1 LASVLG
7 AMTPLTS
14 TMAVCFL
21 PLLISARPLQ
31 STAMTRM
38 KVRYAKV
45 SSLKKMPQRRARR
58 CSFRAAVARLVT
70 RSRSH
75 CGLLSVIVEPHEVD
89 RAVALLE
96 LQLDQRGAVAGS
108 AQAAAACRF
117 VERTVRRRYQMASIG
132 IEKFPFLPIQFHRDV
147 RASVQVAVH
156 PPILTHGESRRRG
169 AEVLDLEARA
179 APAIGELGRGADQPC
194 VVSH

>member
-1 LASVLG
+1 MVCACTGLPPGELQRTTTACVFLSLKAACSEAVTRSALASVLG

-58 CSFRAAVARLVT
+58 CSFKAAVARLAT

-75 CGLLSVIVEPHEVD
+75 CGLLSVIVESHEVD

-96 LQLDQRGAVAGS
+96 LQLHQRRAVARP
-108 AQAAAACRF
+108 AEAASGCRL
-117 VERTVRRRYQMASIG
+117 VERAVRRAYQMASVG
-132 IEKFPFLPIQFHRDV
+132 IEKYPFLP
-147 RASVQVAVH
+147 
-156 PPILTHGESRRRG
+156 
-169 AEVLDLEARA
+169 
-179 APAIGELGRGADQPC
+179 
-194 VVSH
+194 